1 MITLVLMVFSPLHH
15 LQGEPNGHIDMFMT
29 MVAKNIAVIGE
40 IPPTEDPTNSAR
52 LNETARFVSTISTS
66 AGPIQVKENPHAT

>member
-1 MITLVLMVFSPLHH
+1 
-15 LQGEPNGHIDMFMT
+15 MT

-66 AGPIQVKENPHAT
+66 AGPIEVKRIPLHLNGEDWRSYTNVIFANGIYAIFQ